1 MKDSKENKIMWQ
13 IYREL
18 YRASTPNADFD
29 QLVKNAEINEQGQ
42 KIIDF
47 MAYEIL
53 QKDYEEIVE
62 RNIKGKRL
70 TKLTQQMIKNS
81 VALGASPKF
90 KKE

>member
-18 YRASTPNADFD
+18 YKASTPNADFD
-29 QLVKNAEINEQGQ
+29 QLVENAEINEQGQ
-42 KIIDF
+42 KVIDF
-47 MAYEIL
+47 MAYEIS

-81 VALGASPKF
+81 CTLGCAPKF